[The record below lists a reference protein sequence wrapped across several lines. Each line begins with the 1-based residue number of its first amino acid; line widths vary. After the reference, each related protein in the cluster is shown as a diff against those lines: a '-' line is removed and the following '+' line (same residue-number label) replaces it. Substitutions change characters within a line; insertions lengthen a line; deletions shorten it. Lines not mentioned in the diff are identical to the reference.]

1 MYTFF
6 VLGIIPGTT
15 IQITFQLWLDVV
27 AGLSIII
34 LLARLLYVH
43 RSESVVT
50 AASIRLPL
58 HARQLH
64 LRAL

>member
-27 AGLSIII
+27 AGLGVII
-34 LLARLLYVH
+34 LLARLF
-43 RSESVVT
+43 SELRLETVVT
-50 AASIRLPL
+50 VAPGRSPL

-64 LRAL
+64 LQAL

>member
-15 IQITFQLWLDVV
+15 IQITFQLWLDLV
-27 AGLSIII
+27 AGLSVII
-34 LLARLLYVH
+34 LLTHLFIER
-43 RSESVVT
+43 RFETEVT
-50 AASIRLPL
+50 LAPDRIPL

-64 LRAL
+64 LQAL

>member
-27 AGLSIII
+27 AGLVVII
-34 LLARLLYVH
+34 LLARLF
-43 RSESVVT
+43 SEYRLET
-50 AASIRLPL
+50 AIPVAPGRIPL

-64 LRAL
+64 LQAL